1 MFSPYYA
8 WARGRAAN
16 AAADPLNHC
25 AVNVALYGAAGKRW
39 AMTERGAR
47 HVKRSASSLQ
57 IGPSSMVWDGKAL
70 SLQIDEVTAPWP
82 SRIRGTVR
90 LQPAALMNQ
99 SYALDTAGRHRWRPI
114 APCARVEVELSHPGL
129 RWSGAAY
136 LDSNQGDAPLEHDF
150 VRWDWSRAALSG
162 QRTAVLYDVTRRQ
175 GAPLSLALAFD
186 PNGGVQPFEAP
197 PHATLPPAMWRVA
210 RGTRSDEG
218 SVARVRETL
227 EDAPFYA
234 RSVVNAQL
242 LGEPVT
248 AMHESLSLDR
258 FSSAWV
264 QAMLPFRMPRRP

>member
-8 WARGRAAN
+8 WARGRTAD

-47 HVKRSASSLQ
+47 RVKRSASSLQ
-57 IGPSSMVWDGKAL
+57 IGPSSMVWDGNAL

-90 LQPAALMNQ
+90 LHPSALMNE
-99 SYALDTAGRHRWRPI
+99 SYALDTAGRHRWWPI
-114 APCARVEVELSHPGL
+114 APCARVEVELSQPGL

-162 QRTAVLYDVTRRQ
+162 QRTAVLYDVTRRE
-175 GAPLSLALAFD
+175 GAPLSLAMVFD
-186 PNGGVQPFEAP
+186 PNGGVQRFEAP
-197 PHATLPPAMWRVA
+197 PHAALAAAMWRVE
-210 RGTRSDEG
+210 RGTRSDPG
-218 SVARVRETL
+218 SVARVTETL

-234 RSVVNAQL
+234 RSVVNARL

-258 FSSAWV
+258 FSSPWV
-264 QAMLPFRMPRRP
+264 RALLPFRMPRRP